1 MDFGNFI
8 VNPIT
13 LALIILGV
21 VEFIKKF
28 GVTGNKLLII
38 SMFVGITFGV
48 IYKLYVLYL
57 PSQVYIDV
65 IFFGIAAGLGAS
77 GIYSFVNDR
86 FPPTQKTTLKYT
98 KVMTR
103 KDPNTSGVRDKEVE

>member
-1 MDFGNFI
+1 MDLGNFI
-8 VNPIT
+8 INPLT
-13 LALIILGV
+13 LALIVLGV

-38 SMFVGITFGV
+38 SMFIGIIFGV
-48 IYKLYVLYL
+48 TYKLYILYL

-65 IFFGIAAGLGAS
+65 IFFGIAVGLGAS

-86 FPPTQKTTLKYT
+86 FPSQQKTTLKVT
-98 KVMTR
+98 KVTTR
-103 KDPNTSGVRDKEVE
+103 KNPIDREVQ

>member
-1 MDFGNFI
+1 MDLGNFI

-38 SMFVGITFGV
+38 SMVVGIAFGV

-86 FPPTQKTTLKYT
+86 FPSQQKMTMKLT
-98 KVMTR
+98 KVTTR
-103 KDPNTSGVRDKEVE
+103 KNPTDKEVQ

>member
-1 MDFGNFI
+1 MDLENFI

-28 GVTGNKLLII
+28 GVTGNKLLIL
-38 SMFVGITFGV
+38 SMVVGILFGV

-57 PSQVYIDV
+57 PS
-65 IFFGIAAGLGAS
+65 
-77 GIYSFVNDR
+77 
-86 FPPTQKTTLKYT
+86 
-98 KVMTR
+98 
-103 KDPNTSGVRDKEVE
+103 